1 MNNTNSQKNSTSA
14 TPTRTLP
21 VVAIT
26 SGDPNGVGYEVL
38 LKAVADQ
45 HITEICCPIIYGN
58 VKIAL
63 GYQKTLGE
71 DFQALQLNVI
81 RSAAEAKQGQVNIIN
96 CYDDFELT
104 PGKSTAEAG
113 KASLMALQRAT
124 NDIKAQQIDI
134 LLTAPINK
142 ENIQSDQFQYSGHTE
157 YLTRHFSSDD
167 KSLMMMVSEVM
178 RVALVTNHLPISKV
192 AESITEQ
199 LILDKLELLDRSL
212 KDDFLIRSPRIA
224 VLALNPHAG
233 DNGLLG
239 NEESQIIR
247 PAIEKANERGMLVF
261 GPYAADGFF
270 GAGRFR
276 HFDAVLAMYHDQG
289 LAPFKALDMEG
300 VNYTA
305 GLNIVRTS
313 PDHGTAYDLVGK
325 NQAQPS
331 SFSHALY
338 LALDILKAR
347 RLTSEI
353 NANPLKKREV
363 PASERRTPPV
373 FPPLPN
379 KADNEDNIPEEQ

>member
-63 GYQKTLGE
+63 SYQKTLGE

-142 ENIQSDQFQYSGHTE
+142 ENIQSEQFQYSGHTE

-379 KADNEDNIPEEQ
+379 RADNEDNSLEEQ

>member
-71 DFQALQLNVI
+71 DYQALQLNVI

-199 LILDKLELLDRSL
+199 RILDKLELLDRSL

-379 KADNEDNIPEEQ
+379 RADNEDNSPEEQ